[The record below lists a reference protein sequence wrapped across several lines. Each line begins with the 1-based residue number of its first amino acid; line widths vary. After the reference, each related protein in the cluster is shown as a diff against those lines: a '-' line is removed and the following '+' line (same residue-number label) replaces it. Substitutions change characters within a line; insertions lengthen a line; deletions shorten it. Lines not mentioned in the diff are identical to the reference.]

1 MKNPHVVEGYRIFYH
16 EVDGD
21 SLDSVT
27 VNDLP
32 AKMSSAGTHRVDV
45 KGTSVN
51 IDGLKRDVV
60 YELVVKAGNQY
71 GEFFW
76 LSGLFTF
83 LGIELGDVLSYY

>member
-1 MKNPHVVEGYRIFYH
+1 MKNPHAVEGYRIFYH

-32 AKMSSAGTHRVDV
+32 SKMSAAGTHRVDV
-45 KGTSVN
+45 KGTSAN
-51 IDGLKRDVV
+51 INGLKRDVV

-71 GEFFW
+71 GELFFDILLKGFFL
-76 LSGLFTF
+76 LSIL
-83 LGIELGDVLSYY
+83 LHVI